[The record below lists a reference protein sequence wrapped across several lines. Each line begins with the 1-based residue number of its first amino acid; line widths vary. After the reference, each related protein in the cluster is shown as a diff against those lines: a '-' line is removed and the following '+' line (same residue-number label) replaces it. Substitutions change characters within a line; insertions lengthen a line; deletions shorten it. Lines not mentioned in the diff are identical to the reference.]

1 MTNERILDKT
11 TENERDIIWVP
22 KPTKRVLKTSA
33 DNG

>member
-11 TENERDIIWVP
+11 TENEKDVIWVP
-22 KPTKRVLKTSA
+22 KPKEGVLKTSA